1 MSVEDSESR
10 RFELNGWLS
19 FSQADLDPTSAQELF
34 FFAFF
39 WKFGTLFLKICA
51 HSERYRNLIAGIF
64 EIKTFWQHRVSTV
77 IGLRDVVAQ
86 GPSKCRR
93 IKNVDGY
100 FFCRACSCS
109 GGRPTKQGLSLS
121 KQTAMYYDHAT
132 EQAVK
137 GACTADSPP

>member
-1 MSVEDSESR
+1 MPVEDSESR
-10 RFELNGWLS
+10 RFELTFGGVL
-19 FSQADLDPTSAQELF
+19 LRPILAQLLPRNCFFLF
-34 FFAFF
+34 CN
-39 WKFGTLFLKICA
+39 LFLKICA

>member
-64 EIKTFWQHRVSTV
+64 EILTFFWQRRVS
-77 IGLRDVVAQ
+77 IGMGLNT
-86 GPSKCRR
+86 
-93 IKNVDGY
+93 IT
-100 FFCRACSCS
+100 F
-109 GGRPTKQGLSLS
+109 PTRYNGLP
-121 KQTAMYYDHAT
+121 
-132 EQAVK
+132 ER
-137 GACTADSPP
+137 